1 MIFQTI
7 PEWALKSQGDMRK
20 RQKPMKSWPEKIPKK
35 LLFHYTG
42 MPSLPSIYNQFLHFQ
57 NPSNSQQK
65 KKMRTEKQ
73 KEEVKTAVSLSKLK
87 SISKFWFLHMPN
99 LQKLTLNCIWNRRWQ
114 HAQPV
119 NGSLVSLAFIAR
131 QWQENG
137 SIGFKTCFSAKI
149 PWGTWVNPNLILHN

>member
-1 MIFQTI
+1 MSIKESRRHEKKAKTNEKLTQ
-7 PEWALKSQGDMRK
+7 
-20 RQKPMKSWPEKIPKK
+20 KIPKK
-35 LLFHYTG
+35 LSFHYTG
-42 MPSLPSIYNQFLHFQ
+42 MPSLPSIYNQILHFQ

-137 SIGFKTCFSAKI
+137 LIGFKTCFSAKI
-149 PWGTWVNPNLILHN
+149 PRGTWVNPNLILHN

>member
-1 MIFQTI
+1 MSIKESRRHEKKAKTN
-7 PEWALKSQGDMRK
+7 EKLTR
-20 RQKPMKSWPEKIPKK
+20 KIPKK

-42 MPSLPSIYNQFLHFQ
+42 MPSLPSIYDQILHFQ

-114 HAQPV
+114 HSQPV

-149 PWGTWVNPNLILHN
+149 PRGTWVNPNLILHN

>member
-1 MIFQTI
+1 MSIKESRRHEKKAKTN
-7 PEWALKSQGDMRK
+7 EKLTW
-20 RQKPMKSWPEKIPKK
+20 KIPKK

-42 MPSLPSIYNQFLHFQ
+42 MPSLPSIYNQILHFQ

-114 HAQPV
+114 HSQPV

-149 PWGTWVNPNLILHN
+149 PRGTWVNPNLILHN

>member
-1 MIFQTI
+1 MSIKESRRHEKKAKTN
-7 PEWALKSQGDMRK
+7 EKLTR
-20 RQKPMKSWPEKIPKK
+20 KIPKK

-42 MPSLPSIYNQFLHFQ
+42 MPSLPSIYNQILHFQ

-87 SISKFWFLHMPN
+87 SISKFWFLHMPK
-99 LQKLTLNCIWNRRWQ
+99 LQKLALNCIWNRRWQ

-131 QWQENG
+131 QWEENG

-149 PWGTWVNPNLILHN
+149 PRGTWVNPNVILHN

>member
-1 MIFQTI
+1 MSIKESRRHEKKAKTNEKLTQ
-7 PEWALKSQGDMRK
+7 
-20 RQKPMKSWPEKIPKK
+20 KIPKK
-35 LLFHYTG
+35 LSFHYTG
-42 MPSLPSIYNQFLHFQ
+42 MPSLPSIYNQILHFQ

-114 HAQPV
+114 HSQPV

-149 PWGTWVNPNLILHN
+149 PRGTWVNPNLILHN